1 VAVTPR
7 PSAACR
13 PQATPIARV
22 TRQPWAQ
29 RALAFASAWRLTR
42 GRGVKVAV
50 VDSGVDYSPQL
61 AGRVTAVSLRNGY
74 ADCAGHGTAVAGIIA
89 GSDRRQDGLPFTG
102 VAPAARIL
110 SVKVNQGD
118 RGSTALLAAGIRDA
132 ALLGA
137 GVINVSVTAGNS
149 PLLASAVRFA
159 QRRDAVIVAAGGNDT
174 PAGGGSPASTG
185 PFYPASYPGVV
196 SVGAVTAG
204 GALASF
210 SDQRSRVAVTAP
222 GLNVTSTWPGGYQAG
237 LAGTSFATAFVSGVA
252 ALVRARFPR
261 LHAAAVVRRIEA
273 TADGAAGPGTGAGLV
288 NPLQAVTAMLPA
300 AAAAT
305 PPPGTP
311 GPVPVA
317 TAPAPPR
324 LPVTAA
330 LTITGAAL
338 GGAAVA
344 AAAALVVSRGRRRRW
359 RATRTTIPRN

>member
-1 VAVTPR
+1 MRT
-7 PSAACR
+7 
-13 PQATPIARV
+13 QA
-22 TRQPWAQ
+22 WA
-29 RALAFASAWRLTR
+29 
-42 GRGVKVAV
+42 
-50 VDSGVDYSPQL
+50 
-61 AGRVTAVSLRNGY
+61 
-74 ADCAGHGTAVAGIIA
+74 
-89 GSDRRQDGLPFTG
+89 G
-102 VAPAARIL
+102 VAPGARIL

-118 RGSTALLAAGIRDA
+118 RGRTALLAAGIRDA

-137 GVINVSVTAGNS
+137 GVINVSVTTGNS

-185 PFYPASYPGVV
+185 PFYPASYPGVI

-210 SDQRSRVAVTAP
+210 SDQHSHVAVTAP

-261 LHAAAVVRRIEA
+261 LHAAAVARRIEA

-300 AAAAT
+300 HVKAS

-324 LPVTAA
+324 LPVAAA
-330 LTITGAAL
+330 LTITGAAV
-338 GGAAVA
+338 GAAAAVA
-344 AAAALVVSRGRRRRW
+344 IAAMVISRGRRRRW
-359 RATRTTIPRN
+359 RASRATLPANHRT